1 MSDRPHI
8 LFLTGHLARRALERV
23 LAGMPER
30 SFDYQVH
37 DLGISVAALMTTDL
51 IARRLP
57 DALGCTRILLPGL
70 CAGDAAALVE
80 RYGVPVDR
88 GPNDLKDLPAF
99 LGGEARRVDLSRHDM
114 TLVAEVVD
122 AVDLDI
128 AGILARAARYAA
140 DGADV
145 IDLGCLPGRAF
156 GHLTEA
162 IQALKAVGHRVSVDS
177 LDPEELRRAAR
188 AGADY
193 LLSLKESTLDLAF
206 ELDAVPVLIP
216 ERPADEASLDR
227 CIDRLLAAGRPFIAD
242 SILEPIHFGFSASIV
257 RYAALRQRYPD
268 IEIMMG
274 VGNLTELTHADTI
287 GVNALLAG
295 VMSELGIR
303 WLLTTEVSPHARSA
317 VREFDLARRVMY
329 AARADGALPR
339 AYSDALMPLHARRP
353 WTYTEEELRELAESV
368 RDPNY
373 RINVGPSG
381 VHVYNRDG
389 LWLAQDPFAFYPQLA
404 DLHEDPPHAFYM
416 GAELAR
422 AQIAWQLGKSYTQDE
437 ELDWGVAWRGPAAEP
452 GAHNPKHSHK
462 AEGTTMQARRARRRR
477 GGE

>member
-1 MSDRPHI
+1 MSARPRI
-8 LFLTGHLARRALERV
+8 LLLTGHLARPALERV
-23 LAGMPER
+23 LASMGDCG
-30 SFDYQVH
+30 FDHHVH
-37 DLGISVAALMTTDL
+37 DIGISVAALMTTDL
-51 IARRLP
+51 VLRRLP
-57 DALGCTRILLPGL
+57 DAMGCTRVLLPGL
-70 CAGDAAALVE
+70 CAGDTTALSE
-80 RYGVPVDR
+80 RYGVPVER
-88 GPNDLKDLPAF
+88 GPKDLKDLPAF
-99 LGGEARRVDLSRHDM
+99 LGGQGRSVDLSRHDM
-114 TLVAEVVD
+114 TLVAEIVD

-128 AGILARAARYAA
+128 PAILERAARYVA

-156 GHLTEA
+156 GHLEEA
-162 IQALKAVGHRVSVDS
+162 IQALKAAGHRVSVDS
-177 LDPEELRRAAR
+177 LDPEELRRGAR

-193 LLSLKESTLDLAF
+193 LLSLKEATLDLAF
-206 ELDAVPVLIP
+206 EVDAVPVLIP
-216 ERPADEASLDR
+216 ERPGDDGSLER
-227 CIDRLLAAGRPFIAD
+227 CIERLLAAGRPFIAD
-242 SILEPIHFGFSASIV
+242 SILEPIHFGFGASIA
-257 RYAALRQRYPD
+257 RYVALRERYPD

-287 GVNALLAG
+287 GINTLLAG

-317 VREFDLARRVMY
+317 VREFDLARRVMF

-353 WTYTEEELRELAESV
+353 WTYTEAEIRELAASV

-389 LWLAQDPFAFYPQLA
+389 LWTAQDPFAFYPLLA
-404 DLHEDPPHAFYM
+404 ELEDDPPHAFYM

-422 AQIAWQLGKSYTQDE
+422 AQIAWQLGKPYAQDE
-437 ELDWGVAWRGPAAEP
+437 ELDWGVAWRGPQAEP

-462 AEGTTMQARRARRRR
+462 AEGTTMQARRERRRR
-477 GGE
+477 GGT